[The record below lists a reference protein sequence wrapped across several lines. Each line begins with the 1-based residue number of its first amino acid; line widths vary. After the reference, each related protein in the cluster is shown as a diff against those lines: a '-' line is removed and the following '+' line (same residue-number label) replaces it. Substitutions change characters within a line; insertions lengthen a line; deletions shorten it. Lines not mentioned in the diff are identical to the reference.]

1 MSLSGTKEALM
12 VLNAIPG
19 LSNRD
24 IREGIRCFSSAEEI
38 LARCVKPF
46 SAESQGLREIAE
58 KISQFDRE
66 EFLKNEYRLLCEHGV
81 CVIEENDALYPAS
94 LKMIPDAPVL
104 LYYRGEFSTYD
115 ENALAI
121 VGSRLASI
129 YGRQIAEKFA
139 GHLAS
144 LGITIV
150 SGMARGV
157 DTAAHWGCLKSGGN
171 TIAVLGCGLSQIYP
185 PENKDLYEA
194 IGRQGAVISEFP
206 MSAPP
211 KAMHFPRRNRIISGL
226 SLGVLIVEA
235 AQRSGALITGRFA
248 LEQGREVFAVP
259 GKVDQMTAQG
269 TNRLIQEGAKLV
281 TCVEDILEELL
292 PSLRRS
298 LTPQRSSVVENIE
311 TPGTGG
317 RRDIA
322 PPSPEAAALS
332 PQEEEVYR
340 QVSADVPVALDRLT
354 GHFQQPVAV
363 ILARLMQLE
372 LKRCIKQ
379 LPGKFFIRV
388 SS

>member
-1 MSLSGTKEALM
+1 
-12 VLNAIPG
+12 
-19 LSNRD
+19 
-24 IREGIRCFSSAEEI
+24 
-38 LARCVKPF
+38 
-46 SAESQGLREIAE
+46 
-58 KISQFDRE
+58 
-66 EFLKNEYRLLCEHGV
+66 
-81 CVIEENDALYPAS
+81 
-94 LKMIPDAPVL
+94 
-104 LYYRGEFSTYD
+104 
-115 ENALAI
+115 
-121 VGSRLASI
+121 
-129 YGRQIAEKFA
+129 
-139 GHLAS
+139 
-144 LGITIV
+144 
-150 SGMARGV
+150 
-157 DTAAHWGCLKSGGN
+157 
-171 TIAVLGCGLSQIYP
+171 
-185 PENKDLYEA
+185 
-194 IGRQGAVISEFP
+194 
-206 MSAPP
+206 
-211 KAMHFPRRNRIISGL
+211 
-226 SLGVLIVEA
+226 
-235 AQRSGALITGRFA
+235 
-248 LEQGREVFAVP
+248 
-259 GKVDQMTAQG
+259 MTAQG